1 LADLDRLAHT
11 VRPMPAN
18 LPVLPEPPPPVES
31 ERHLRLRYT
40 GECSQCGKSL
50 PKGIEALYNSTSR
63 TVRCIVC
70 EAPSKI
76 ALEKVDDLGTAGRS
90 AHNEYERRHLAREAR
105 VKGRLGDILGGVVL
119 AITDDPQSTRAWE
132 RGSIGE
138 RKLAE
143 ALVDVPDIKLLHDR
157 RVPGTRG
164 NIDHIVVAPAGVFV
178 VDAKFYKGL
187 IQIRDVG
194 GFFKTDKR
202 LYVGKR
208 DCSHLAEN
216 MRWQVQ
222 AVQLALQSAEVQSV
236 PITPVLCFVEG
247 EWPLLFPPEEYLG
260 VRLEGKRSIKKLLS
274 IGQGLQPEVLA
285 GTYRALAIAFPAK

>member
-1 LADLDRLAHT
+1 
-11 VRPMPAN
+11 
-18 LPVLPEPPPPVES
+18 
-31 ERHLRLRYT
+31 LRLRYAGT
-40 GECSQCGKSL
+40 CGRCGKSL
-50 PKGIEALYNSTSR
+50 AKGLDAFYDSATR

-70 EAPSKI
+70 ESPGV
-76 ALEKVDDLGTAGRS
+76 LEVDLVDDPGAAGGS
-90 AHNEYERRHLAREAR
+90 AQREYERRHLARQTR
-105 VKGRLGDILGGVVL
+105 VKGRLGEVLGGVVL
-119 AITDDPQSTRAWE
+119 AITSDPQSTRAWE

-138 RKLAE
+138 QKLAE
-143 ALVDVPDIKLLHDR
+143 ALGDVPDIKVLHDR

-164 NIDHIVVAPAGVFV
+164 NIDHIIVAPAGVFV
-178 VDAKFYKGL
+178 VDAKLYKGL

-202 LYVGKR
+202 LYVGRR

-222 AVQLALQSAEVQSV
+222 AVQLALQSAEVQAV

-247 EWPLLFPPEEYLG
+247 EWPLLFPPEEYKG

-274 IGQGLQPEVLA
+274 IGQGLQLEVLA
-285 GTYRALAIAFPAK
+285 STHHALAIAFPAK